1 MSEQTQLFYS
11 TEVICGVVT
20 PKGNVKI
27 DKAPLQSLCLR
38 KKWRKKPRKKQIK
51 TRQKQKT
58 GVTWEVVTPQRQDHV
73 WSSPLAMF
81 LLQLRSAGFLSLKIE
96 WTNSISIKNWGYL
109 WWCHTHRLSKLSKPP
124 CIKTTTKKKTQIS
137 FSQTRA
143 HMMLCY
149 WGHQL

>member
-1 MSEQTQLFYS
+1 MGSSHSKAMSRLT
-11 TEVICGVVT
+11 
-20 PKGNVKI
+20 
-27 DKAPLQSLCLR
+27 
-38 KKWRKKPRKKQIK
+38 KPPCKVCVWEKNKEKNPEKKQIK
-51 TRQKQKT
+51 TKQKQKT